1 MKNKINFLT
10 VFSISSIAYIL
21 LYIFFDDMFIYLIGG
36 IIGGF
41 LKLFSNTVSPSFVII
56 IWLILIGVF
65 VGLQYYLKSSLSFFL
80 LIIIGL
86 LLYLTDFLMYELII
100 ENYNNDVIK
109 YIISILKG
117 AFLALI
123 WYYFFRK
130 RYNSN
135 NIQ

>member
-21 LYIFFDDMFIYLIGG
+21 LYIFFDDMFIYFIGG
-36 IIGGF
+36 IIGSF

-56 IWLILIGVF
+56 IWLILISIF
-65 VGLQYYLKSSLSFFL
+65 VGLQYYLKSSLSFL
-80 LIIIGL
+80 ILIIIGL

-100 ENYNNDVIK
+100 ENYNNDVVK

-117 AFLALI
+117 VFLALI
-123 WYYFFRK
+123 WYYFFKK
-130 RYNSN
+130 RSN
-135 NIQ
+135 IR